1 MFFFNKKQTI
11 AASGILQDAV
21 DHHSHILPG
30 VDDGVETM
38 AEALRILA
46 IYEALGIKELWLTPH
61 IMEDIPNTPQKLS
74 ARFNEL
80 KAAYT
85 GNITLHLAAE
95 YMIDNNLHKL
105 IQKIDSPSLPR
116 GAVQSKPCK
125 ATPPLF
131 RGEVVEDRRGEEKTK
146 ESPLGLTKGEGDNT
160 NNFLYSLEGRWHELS
175 EVTEGN
181 QTNNCP
187 SYVRG
192 ASDAVAEG
200 VDITNPQEIDSPSL
214 PRGAVQSKPFQETP
228 PLFRGEVVE
237 DRRGEKKTTECLM
250 RHELSEVTEGNQ
262 TNNCPSYVRGAS
274 DAVAEGVDITN
285 TQVINS
291 PSKREY
297 PKGEGVETNKLLPI
311 GTAGKH
317 ILVETSYFTPP
328 MRLHETLRKIKSLG
342 YHPILA
348 HPERYMYME
357 KEEYLEL
364 HEEGIKFQL
373 NLASLAG
380 GYGKAV
386 KKKAEWLLK
395 KELYS
400 IAGSDLHCED
410 AIEFITGCRLGEKE
424 MKQVEQLLHN
434 CI

>member
-1 MFFFNKKQTI
+1 MWFWNKKHTI
-11 AASGILQDAV
+11 AASGILAGAT

-38 AEALRILA
+38 DEALRILA
-46 IYEALGIKELWLTPH
+46 TYETLGIKELWLTPH
-61 IMEDIPNTPQKLS
+61 IMEDIPNTTKKLT

-95 YMIDNNLHKL
+95 YMIDNHLHKL
-105 IQKIDSPSLPR
+105 IQEINSPSL
-116 GAVQSKPCK
+116 Q
-125 ATPPLF
+125 
-131 RGEVVEDRRGEEKTK
+131 
-146 ESPLGLTKGEGDNT
+146 
-160 NNFLYSLEGRWHELS
+160 
-175 EVTEGN
+175 
-181 QTNNCP
+181 
-187 SYVRG
+187 
-192 ASDAVAEG
+192 
-200 VDITNPQEIDSPSL
+200 
-214 PRGAVQSKPFQETP
+214 RGAVQSKPFQETP
-228 PLFRGEVVE
+228 PRFRGEVVE

-285 TQVINS
+285 PQEINS
-291 PSKREY
+291 PSLVKREY
-297 PKGEGVETNKLLPI
+297 PKGEEVETNKLLPI
-311 GTAGKH
+311 GSAGKH

-328 MRLHETLRKIKSLG
+328 MRLHETLRNIKSLG

-380 GYGKAV
+380 GYGKVV

-400 IAGSDLHCED
+400 VAGSDLHCED
-410 AIEFITGCRLGEKE
+410 AIEFITGCKLGEKVIE
-424 MKQVEQLLHN
+424 EVTTLLQN
-434 CI
+434 KL

>member
-1 MFFFNKKQTI
+1 MWFWNKKHTI
-11 AASGILQDAV
+11 TASGILVGAT

-38 AEALRILA
+38 DEALRILDS
-46 IYEALGIKELWLTPH
+46 YEALGIKELWLTPH
-61 IMEDIPNTPQKLS
+61 IMEDIPNTPKKLT

-116 GAVQSKPCK
+116 GAVQSKPFQE
-125 ATPPLF
+125 TPPLF
-131 RGEVVEDRRGEEKTK
+131 RGEVVEDRRGEKSPK
-146 ESPLGLTKGEGDNT
+146 EHPLGTTEESKTTSNKLCHALEGLVQPEAFQETPPRLRGEVVEDQRGEKSPKEYPLGTTEGSNTTSTK
-160 NNFLYSLEGRWHELS
+160 LLHSLEGRWHELS

-187 SYVRG
+187 SYIRG

-200 VDITNPQEIDSPSL
+200 V
-214 PRGAVQSKPFQETP
+214 
-228 PLFRGEVVE
+228 
-237 DRRGEKKTTECLM
+237 
-250 RHELSEVTEGNQ
+250 
-262 TNNCPSYVRGAS
+262 
-274 DAVAEGVDITN
+274 
-285 TQVINS
+285 
-291 PSKREY
+291 
-297 PKGEGVETNKLLPI
+297 ETNSLLPI
-311 GTAGKH
+311 GSAGKH

-357 KEEYLEL
+357 KEEYFEL

-410 AIEFITGCRLGEKE
+410 AIEFITGCRLGKKE
-424 MKQVEQLLHN
+424 METLKIILKN
-434 CI
+434 TI

>member
-1 MFFFNKKQTI
+1 MWFWNKKHTI
-11 AASGILQDAV
+11 ATSGILSGAT

-30 VDDGVETM
+30 VDDGVETLE
-38 AEALRILA
+38 EALRILSEYERLGVKA
-46 IYEALGIKELWLTPH
+46 IWLTPH
-61 IMEDIPNTPQKLS
+61 IMEDIPNTPEKLT

-105 IQKIDSPSLPR
+105 LNNSSSPSLQR
-116 GAVQSKPCK
+116 GAVQ
-125 ATPPLF
+125 
-131 RGEVVEDRRGEEKTK
+131 TK
-146 ESPLGLTKGEGDNT
+146 
-160 NNFLYSLEGRWHELS
+160 SL
-175 EVTEGN
+175 
-181 QTNNCP
+181 
-187 SYVRG
+187 
-192 ASDAVAEG
+192 
-200 VDITNPQEIDSPSL
+200 
-214 PRGAVQSKPFQETP
+214 QETP
-228 PLFRGEVVE
+228 PRFRGEVVE
-237 DRRGEKKTTECLM
+237 DRRGEKKTKESPLGLTQW
-250 RHELSEVTEGNQ
+250 EGDN
-262 TNNCPSYVRGAS
+262 
-274 DAVAEGVDITN
+274 
-285 TQVINS
+285 
-291 PSKREY
+291 
-297 PKGEGVETNKLLPI
+297 TNKLLPI
-311 GTAGKH
+311 GSAGKH

-328 MRLHETLRKIKSLG
+328 MRLYETLRKIKSLG

-410 AIEFITGCRLGEKE
+410 AIEFITGCKLGEKE
-424 MKQVEQLLHN
+424 VEIIRNVLRN
-434 CI
+434 TI